1 MHFWELCR
9 AGKEVIVRA
18 ASVRR
23 ADEIR
28 ARCSAVG
35 QLSRLQRCRWGNK
48 GEKAFICGPIAAG
61 RAGEQRAWQNPGDL
75 ALLGLVVQLARGKGV
90 SRGFQREG

>member
-28 ARCSAVG
+28 ARCSPEG
-35 QLSRLQRCRWGNK
+35 QLSRLPDGAMSGEMGSSAGPSLRGELEGK
-48 GEKAFICGPIAAG
+48 GTW
-61 RAGEQRAWQNPGDL
+61 RNPGDP
-75 ALLGLVVQLARGKGV
+75 ALFGLVAWLK
-90 SRGFQREG
+90 

>member
-28 ARCSAVG
+28 ARCSPEG
-35 QLSRLQRCRWGNK
+35 QLSRLPDGGDERGD
-48 GEKAFICGPIAAG
+48 GLICGAIAAG
-61 RAGEQRAWQNPGDL
+61 RAGGQGD
-75 ALLGLVVQLARGKGV
+75 VEK
-90 SRGFQREG
+90 SR

>member
-28 ARCSAVG
+28 AWWSAVG
-35 QLSRLQRCRWGNK
+35 QLSRLQHRRWDDK
-48 GEKAFICGPIAAG
+48 LEKALICGPIVAG
-61 RAGEQRAWQNPGDL
+61 RAGEQRAWQNPGGL
-75 ALLGLVVQLARGKGV
+75 ALLGLTVRLAWGKGV
-90 SRGFQREG
+90 SRGFQRE